1 MRQRQFGSAWLTK
14 FSGIN
19 AWQRANAEAADA
31 APPRNQSAEIRI
43 PQSGM
48 RRFPPGD
55 LNRLT
60 IRCNTPVQ
68 GSGAAI
74 LKVALAS
81 LWAAVCV
88 RPDQMKWGLQP
99 PSMTKSSCWYV
110 KIVHSTGAP
119 DLRRSWRTLNP
130 SGSVTFQQWLKP
142 RSVTRGASHMGK
154 PITERQR
161 LQLHQEIER
170 CQSLRELKDLARA
183 LIEREIAR
191 KREER

>member
-1 MRQRQFGSAWLTK
+1 MSKDEATTIRSAWLTK

-19 AWQRANAEAADA
+19 AWQCANAEAADA

-68 GSGAAI
+68 GLGAAI

-81 LWAAVCV
+81 LWAAVRQAGPDEV
-88 RPDQMKWGLQP
+88 RIAAAVHDQIVLL
-99 PSMTKSSCWYV
+99 V
-110 KIVHSTGAP
+110 RRIVHSTGAP
-119 DLRRSWRTLNP
+119 GLRRSW
-130 SGSVTFQQWLKP
+130 
-142 RSVTRGASHMGK
+142 
-154 PITERQR
+154 
-161 LQLHQEIER
+161 
-170 CQSLRELKDLARA
+170 
-183 LIEREIAR
+183 
-191 KREER
+191 KR